1 MCEVSAAVHVA
12 KLLAR
17 RSTPPMQPVSWS
29 SIGGGES
36 LANKYSVEDASL
48 LGRGKFST
56 VHRTQRRAD
65 GMAVAIKTIQA
76 RCADGT
82 CRKPLRSTR
91 APDARRM
98 HTSRWRAQVFEMASN
113 DRNECMNE
121 IRLLQSMQHPH
132 VIQYLDCV
140 MEDNE
145 LRVVMEMAEFGDLA
159 RRTSAPRVCIAARR
173 P

>member
-1 MCEVSAAVHVA
+1 
-12 KLLAR
+12 
-17 RSTPPMQPVSWS
+17 
-29 SIGGGES
+29 
-36 LANKYSVEDASL
+36 
-48 LGRGKFST
+48 
-56 VHRTQRRAD
+56 
-65 GMAVAIKTIQA
+65 
-76 RCADGT
+76 
-82 CRKPLRSTR
+82 
-91 APDARRM
+91 
-98 HTSRWRAQVFEMASN
+98 MASN